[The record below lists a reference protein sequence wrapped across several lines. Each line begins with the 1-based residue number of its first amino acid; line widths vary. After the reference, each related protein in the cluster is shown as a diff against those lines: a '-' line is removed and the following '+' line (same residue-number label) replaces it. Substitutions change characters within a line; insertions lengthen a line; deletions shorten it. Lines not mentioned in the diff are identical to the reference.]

1 MPPHP
6 SELEGALRTLGD
18 RHAGQD
24 NELFGSHTVGLFI
37 RWPGT
42 SRTNQRRAGMG
53 KPQQPELGRSGH
65 TPVVEGQHAKEVI
78 QGEEQPGDGGPTG
91 PVPEDNRP
99 GHHPEEEQDKPDL
112 EAFRGRLSGDRR
124 DA

>member
-1 MPPHP
+1 
-6 SELEGALRTLGD
+6 
-18 RHAGQD
+18 
-24 NELFGSHTVGLFI
+24 
-37 RWPGT
+37 
-42 SRTNQRRAGMG
+42 MG

-99 GHHPEEEQDKPDL
+99 GHHPEEEQDKPGL